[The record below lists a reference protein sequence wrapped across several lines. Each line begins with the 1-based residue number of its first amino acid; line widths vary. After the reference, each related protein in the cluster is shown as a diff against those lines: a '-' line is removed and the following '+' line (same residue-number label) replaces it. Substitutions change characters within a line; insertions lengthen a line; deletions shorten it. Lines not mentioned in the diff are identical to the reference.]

1 MAEHDQ
7 RDEEVSRRYR
17 ELNAEEPPPA
27 LDAVIRAHARR
38 AVEARSTRPWYFSL
52 AAAAVL
58 VLAVALTWNVER
70 EAPDMVAVTSAPPA
84 APVEKAEE
92 KAEARDAPA
101 PEPVRRRAS
110 KPKVEDSA
118 GERELAKQ
126 QAPATAAAP
135 APMQAPAAEMR
146 ADQAQPRPQLGAA
159 ARSEVMRQQ
168 AFAETPEQWLE
179 RIAKLRA
186 EGKHDEADK
195 ALAEF
200 RKRYPDF
207 RISEETLKKV
217 ER

>member
-1 MAEHDQ
+1 MAEQDP

-27 LDAVIRAHARR
+27 LDAAIRAHARR

-92 KAEARDAPA
+92 KAEAPAAPA
-101 PEPVRRRAS
+101 PEPARRRAV

-126 QAPATAAAP
+126 
-135 APMQAPAAEMR
+135 QAPAAEMR

>member
-1 MAEHDQ
+1 MAEHDP

-27 LDAVIRAHARR
+27 LDAAIRAHARR

-92 KAEARDAPA
+92 KAEAPAAPA
-101 PEPVRRRAS
+101 PEPARRRAV

-126 QAPATAAAP
+126 
-135 APMQAPAAEMR
+135 QAPAAEMR

>member
-1 MAEHDQ
+1 MAEQDP

-27 LDAVIRAHARR
+27 LDAAIRAHARR
-38 AVEARSTRPWYFSL
+38 AAEARSTRPWYFSL

-92 KAEARDAPA
+92 KAEAPAAPA
-101 PEPVRRRAS
+101 PEPARRRAV

-126 QAPATAAAP
+126 
-135 APMQAPAAEMR
+135 QAPAAEMR

-207 RISEETLKKV
+207 KISEETLKKV

>member
-1 MAEHDQ
+1 MAEHDP

-17 ELNAEEPPPA
+17 ELDAEEPPPA
-27 LDAVIRAHARR
+27 LDAAIRAHARR

-110 KPKVEDSA
+110 KPKVEDSV

-126 QAPATAAAP
+126 
-135 APMQAPAAEMR
+135 QAPAAEMR
-146 ADQAQPRPQLGAA
+146 ADQAQPPSPQSQPQLGAA

>member
-1 MAEHDQ
+1 MAEHDP

-17 ELNAEEPPPA
+17 ELDAEEPPPA
-27 LDAVIRAHARR
+27 LDAAIRAHARR

-92 KAEARDAPA
+92 KAEAPAAPA
-101 PEPVRRRAS
+101 PQPARRRAV

-126 QAPATAAAP
+126 QAPA
-135 APMQAPAAEMR
+135 AEMR
-146 ADQAQPRPQLGAA
+146 ADQAQPRPPQSQPQLGAA